1 LKRGTIRR
9 ARHYQERVVT
19 ISAKTDWLCPLGAKE
34 VFPQAH
40 NYIIDKDISD
50 GGMMA
55 HAAFSEC
62 PKVFEIIKQEL
73 KI

>member
-1 LKRGTIRR
+1 
-9 ARHYQERVVT
+9 
-19 ISAKTDWLCPLGAKE
+19 